1 MILETHTAAQT
12 LKAVAICDRANW
24 LLQRGATL
32 TPPDPAPFTWDE
44 SRACVHFLNITA
56 EGTSITEAIS
66 NWIAAALKKTP
77 RRATDGRPI
86 CPFNGQP
93 PIGAMPGQRQS

>member
-1 MILETHTAAQT
+1 MSTDQYNAASE
-12 LKAVAICDRANW
+12 LRRVKVRERASW
-24 LLQRGATL
+24 MRKRGASL

-66 NWIAAALKKTP
+66 NWISAALKKTP

-86 CPFNGQP
+86 CPLNGQP